1 MVSIEIIGNL
11 GADAEIKD
19 YQGAKFVS
27 FNVCDNRKVG
37 EKEISQWY
45 GCTLNKWSD
54 KLLPYL
60 RKGQC
65 VFLRG
70 IPRYRVFDSALHRCK
85 MVAVDVMVNEIQL
98 VGAAPALSDQEPKA
112 ELNQNNVEIF

>member
-11 GADAEIKD
+11 GANAEIKD

-60 RKGQC
+60 KKGQC

-70 IPRYRVFDSALHRCK
+70 VPRYRVFDSALHRCK

-98 VGAAPALSDQEPKA
+98 VGAAPALSEQEPKA
-112 ELNQNNVEIF
+112 EQTNAEIDHF